1 MTRALPGQWTRL
13 PWAAL
18 ALAAVV
24 LLPFLHKAYTIDD
37 PIFLREAQNVLTDP
51 LHPSAF
57 PLVWSSDRRLRA
69 SEFLPG
75 GPVAAYVL
83 VPLALA
89 RWREWAGHLLV
100 FVYFAIAIVA
110 TVALARRLG
119 LSPWAQ
125 QAAGL
130 LTASAPAALGMAG
143 TVMPDIAAMMFT
155 VLGMERYI
163 EWNRS
168 RRSAAGIWAAVFL
181 ALAALTRINL
191 LVLLPIAGYHAHAPV
206 VAHRAARRAGGR
218 VGAGGLPD
226 RARP

>member
-1 MTRALPGQWTRL
+1 M
-13 PWAAL
+13 
-18 ALAAVV
+18 

-37 PIFLREAQNVLTDP
+37 PVFLREAQNVLTDP

-168 RRSAAGIWAAVFL
+168 RRWADRDLGGRLSRPGGAHPHQP
-181 ALAALTRINL
+181 ARPARHRRI
-191 LVLLPIAGYHAHAPV
+191 PWHAPV
-206 VAHRAARRAGGR
+206 VAHRAARRAGGG

-226 RARP
+226 HARP